1 MSASPERWRL
11 LEELY
16 QAAAKRPP
24 GERAL
29 FLQEAC
35 SDEDL
40 CREVES
46 LLRFE
51 GRDDTLM
58 QQSPWA
64 QLSGLAPGMRLGPYE
79 VELRLGAGGMGEVW
93 KARDTRLG
101 RSVAVKVSRTEFSE
115 RFERE
120 ARAVAALNHPNIAT
134 LYDVGHDVGPNYFVM
149 EYVDGKTLQEV
160 IPRNGLSIG
169 ESLKYASQVA
179 DALAAAHAAG
189 IVHRDL
195 KPGNVMIT
203 SGGQV
208 KVVDFGLARMEI
220 AQNANGEAFL
230 QTAEGIIA
238 GTVAYMSPEQAQ
250 GRAVDA
256 RSDVFSFGALLYEM
270 LTGTRAFQGD
280 SAAAILAEILT
291 KDPPSIEGLP
301 GDVEKLLNRCLRK
314 EPARRAQSMADV
326 KVALLEL
333 KEDSDSGRLY
343 EALPVPQRG
352 RSASRRSMVWA
363 AAVLVVLGLA
373 GMIVWSNYGARPA
386 LPQTIVPLTTYPG
399 WELYPS
405 FSPDGNQVAFS
416 WDGGD
421 LNNVDIYIKQ
431 VDGVTPV
438 RLTTDPAVDSYP
450 AWSPDGRAIAFT
462 RAMAGR
468 QAVLTIPS
476 IGGPERKLF
485 EITGTSVAWSSDS
498 KWLVFGD
505 GQPASLSLYS
515 VVTGERKRV
524 TTAPSGSLGDDFPAF
539 SPDGRRLAFIR
550 KVTESATN
558 IFTLPLTDQFQPAG
572 EPVKLSKTGK
582 FSPLAWTADGRDLLF
597 SEYGNSI
604 VDKFW
609 RLHAAP
615 GAVAT
620 LVMSDGGIGPAISRQ
635 GNRLAFAREITD
647 NNIWRAP
654 TGAQMAGGQSAG
666 GQMGKSSAV
675 QLIAST
681 HSDQVGRYSPDGK
694 QIVFVSDRSG
704 QSEVWLAN
712 ADGTN
717 QIQLTSLPSDQAGSP
732 SWSPDG
738 QKIAFGWRDGG
749 TTQIYT
755 LPIAGGKPL
764 QITNMSAGCA
774 IPRYSRDGRWIYFA
788 SRRTGRFEIW
798 KIPAVGGEP
807 VQVTRN
813 GGYAAEESPDGAWLY
828 FAHDDSTR
836 TALMKMP
843 SAGGPERQVAADVW
857 LRAFA
862 PAAHGV
868 YYIRKDGPKTAA
880 IRFLDEQTGV
890 VRQVQALTKP
900 LWSSLN
906 LSPDGQFVLWTQA
919 DQYGSDLMMMENFR

>member
-1 MSASPERWRL
+1 MSPSPDRWRF

-16 QAAAKRPP
+16 LAAVERPA
-24 GERAL
+24 GERSE
-29 FLQEAC
+29 FLRQAC

-40 CREVES
+40 RREVES

-51 GRDDTLM
+51 GGDDTLM
-58 QQSPWA
+58 RHSPW
-64 QLSGLAPGMRLGPYE
+64 SRSPRVEPGMRLGPYE
-79 VELRLGAGGMGEVW
+79 VESRLGAGGMGEVW

-101 RSVAVKVSRTEFSE
+101 RSVAVKVSKAQFSE

-134 LYDVGHDVGPNYFVM
+134 LYDVGPNYFVM
-149 EYVDGKTLQEV
+149 EYVDGKPLQEV
-160 IPRNGLSIG
+160 IPRKGLSVG
-169 ESLKYASQVA
+169 ESLKYATQVA

-203 SGGQV
+203 PSGQV
-208 KVVDFGLARMEI
+208 KVVDFGLARMEV
-220 AQNANGEAFL
+220 AENGDGL
-230 QTAEGIIA
+230 TQTAEGIIA
-238 GTVAYMSPEQAQ
+238 GTLAYMSPEQAE
-250 GRAVDA
+250 GRPLDA
-256 RSDVFSFGALLYEM
+256 RSDVFSFGALFYEM
-270 LTGTRAFQGD
+270 LTGTRAFRGD
-280 SAAAILAEILT
+280 SAAATLAEILT
-291 KDPPSIEGLP
+291 KEPPPVENLP

-326 KVALLEL
+326 KVALLDL
-333 KEDSDSGRLY
+333 KEDSESGRLY
-343 EALPVPQRG
+343 EALPGPRKG
-352 RSASRRSMVWA
+352 RTGVRLWA
-363 AAVLVVLGLA
+363 AIGLA
-373 GMIVWSNYGARPA
+373 ALAIAGVIVWSNYGARPA
-386 LPQTIVPLTTYPG
+386 LPLTIVPLTTYPG

-421 LNNVDIYIKQ
+421 LNNIDIYIKQ

-438 RLTTDPAVDSYP
+438 RLTTDPAVDNYP
-450 AWSPDGRAIAFT
+450 AWSPDGRSIAFM
-462 RAMAGR
+462 RALPGR
-468 QAVLTIPS
+468 QAVITIPS

-485 EITGTSVAWSSDS
+485 EITGNTVAWSPDA

-505 GQPASLSLYS
+505 GKPASLYLYS
-515 VVTGERKRV
+515 VVSGERKRL
-524 TTAPSGSLGDDFPAF
+524 TTAPSDSLGDDFPAF

-550 KVTESATN
+550 AMSDPATD
-558 IFTLPLTDQFQPAG
+558 IYTLSLTNQFQPAG

-582 FSPLAWTADGRDLLF
+582 FSPLAWTADGRDLVF

-604 VDKFW
+604 VDNFW
-609 RLHAAP
+609 RLRANA
-615 GAVAT
+615 GAVPA
-620 LVMSDGGIGPAISRQ
+620 LVMSDGGIAPAISRP

-654 TGAQMAGGQSAG
+654 TGGQAR
-666 GQMGKSSAV
+666 KSSAV
-675 QLIAST
+675 PLIAST
-681 HSDQVGRYSPDGK
+681 RSDQVGRYSPDGK

-704 QSEVWLAN
+704 QSEIWLAN

-717 QIQLTSLPSDQAGSP
+717 QIQLTSLPRDQAGSP

-738 QKIAFGWRDGG
+738 QKIAFDWRDGG

-755 LPIAGGKPL
+755 IPITGGKPL
-764 QITNMSAGCA
+764 QITNMSSGSS
-774 IPRYSRDGRWIYFA
+774 IPRYSRDAKWIYFA

-798 KIPAVGGEP
+798 KIPSVGGEP
-807 VQVTRN
+807 VQVTGN
-813 GGYAAEESPDGAWLY
+813 GGYTAEESPDGAWLY
-828 FAHDDSTR
+828 FTHDDSTR

-843 SAGGPERQVAADVW
+843 SAGGPERQVVSDVW

-862 PAAHGV
+862 PGRDGV
-868 YYIRKDGPKTAA
+868 YYIQKSGSQTAA
-880 IRFLDEQTGV
+880 IRFLNEETGA

-900 LWSSLN
+900 LWSFLSI
-906 LSPDGQFVLWTQA
+906 SPDEQFVLWTQA
-919 DQYGSDLMMMENFR
+919 DQYGSDLMMIENFR

>member
-1 MSASPERWRL
+1 MSPSPERWRL

-40 CREVES
+40 RREVES

-64 QLSGLAPGMRLGPYE
+64 QPSGLAPGMRLGPYE

-160 IPRNGLSIG
+160 IPRKGLSIG
-169 ESLKYASQVA
+169 ESLKYATQIA

-220 AQNANGEAFL
+220 AQNADGEAFL

-343 EALPVPQRG
+343 EALPVPQKG
-352 RSASRRSMVWA
+352 RPGVWLWA
-363 AAVLVVLGLA
+363 VAGLLVLAVAAV
-373 GMIVWSNYGARPA
+373 IVWSNYGARPA

-405 FSPDGNQVAFS
+405 FSPDGDQVAFT

-431 VDGVTPV
+431 VDGVAPV
-438 RLTTDPAVDSYP
+438 RLTTDPARDSYP
-450 AWSPDGRAIAFT
+450 AWSPDGRTIAFT
-462 RAMAGR
+462 RFLAGR
-468 QAVLTIPS
+468 QAVITIPS
-476 IGGPERKLF
+476 IGGPERKVL
-485 EITGTSVAWSSDS
+485 EMTGTSVAWSPDT
-498 KWLVFGD
+498 KWLVFAD
-505 GQPASLSLYS
+505 GKPASLFLYS
-515 VVTGERKRV
+515 VATGERKRL
-524 TTAPSGSLGDDFPAF
+524 TAAPADSLGDDFPAL
-539 SPDGRRLAFIR
+539 SRDGRRVAFIR
-550 KVTESATN
+550 AMTDAATN
-558 IFTLPLTDQFQPAG
+558 IYTLSLTDQFQPAG

-582 FSPLAWTADGRDLLF
+582 FSPLAWTADGRDLVF

-604 VDKFW
+604 VDNFW
-609 RLHAAP
+609 RLRANA

-620 LVMSDGGIGPAISRQ
+620 LVMSDGGIAPAISSQ
-635 GNRLAFAREITD
+635 GTRLAFAREITD

-654 TGAQMAGGQSAG
+654 TGVEAR
-666 GQMGKSSAV
+666 KSSAV
-675 QLIAST
+675 PLIAST
-681 HSDQVGRYSPDGK
+681 HSDQVGRYSPDGN

-704 QSEVWLAN
+704 HSEIWLAN
-712 ADGTN
+712 ADATN
-717 QIQLTSLPSDQAGSP
+717 QVQLTSLPSDQAGSP

-749 TTQIYT
+749 STQIYT
-755 LPIAGGKPL
+755 IPVTGGKPL
-764 QITNMSAGCA
+764 QITNMSPGCS
-774 IPRYSRDGRWIYFA
+774 IPRYSRDGKWIYFG

-798 KIPAVGGEP
+798 KISSAGGEP

-813 GGYAAEESPDGAWLY
+813 GGHTADESPDGAWLY
-828 FAHDDSTR
+828 FTHDESTL

-843 SAGGPERQVAADVW
+843 SAGGPETQVVAEVW

-862 PAAHGV
+862 PAMHGV
-868 YYIRKDGPKTAA
+868 YYIRKDGPKNAA
-880 IRFLDEQTGV
+880 IRFLNEQSGV
-890 VRQVQALTKP
+890 ERQVQALTKP
-900 LWSSLN
+900 LWSFLSI
-906 LSPDGQFVLWTQA
+906 SPDEQFVLWTQA
-919 DQYGSDLMMMENFR
+919 DQYGSDLMMIQNFR

>member
-1 MSASPERWRL
+1 MTPTPKRWRF

-16 QAAAKRPP
+16 RAAAKRPA
-24 GERAL
+24 GERAA

-35 SDEDL
+35 SDDDL
-40 CREVES
+40 RREVES

-51 GRDDTLM
+51 GRGDTLM
-58 QQSPWA
+58 QQSPWTRPPA
-64 QLSGLAPGMRLGPYE
+64 VEPGMRLGPYE
-79 VELRLGAGGMGEVW
+79 IESRLGAGGMGEVW

-101 RSVAVKVSRTEFSE
+101 RSVAVKVSKTEFSE

-134 LYDVGHDVGPNYFVM
+134 LYDIGPNYFVM
-149 EYVDGKTLQEV
+149 EFVDGKALQEV
-160 IPRNGLSIG
+160 IPRKGLSLG

-195 KPGNVMIT
+195 KPGNVMIA

-208 KVVDFGLARMEI
+208 KVVDFGLARMEV
-220 AQNANGEAFL
+220 AQNADGEAL
-230 QTAEGIIA
+230 PQTAEGIIA

-250 GRAVDA
+250 GRVVDA

-270 LTGTRAFQGD
+270 LTGTRAFRGD
-280 SAAAILAEILT
+280 SAAAILTEILT
-291 KDPPSIEGLP
+291 KDPAPVVDLP
-301 GDVEKLLNRCLRK
+301 GDVAKLLNRCLRK

-333 KEDSDSGRLY
+333 KEDSESGRLY
-343 EALPVPQRG
+343 EALPGPKQRP
-352 RSASRRSMVWA
+352 RAVWLWTA
-363 AAVLVVLGLA
+363 AGSVVLAIA
-373 GMIVWSNYGARPA
+373 GVIVWSNYGARPA
-386 LPQTIVPLTTYPG
+386 PPQTIVPLTTYPG

-421 LNNVDIYIKQ
+421 LDNVDIYIKQ
-431 VDGVTPV
+431 VDGVAPV

-450 AWSPDGRAIAFT
+450 AWSPDGRNIAFT
-462 RAMAGR
+462 RALAGR
-468 QAVLTIPS
+468 RAVMTIPS

-485 EITGTSVAWSSDS
+485 EITGTSVAWSSDAT
-498 KWLVFGD
+498 WLAFAD
-505 GQPASLSLYS
+505 GNPKSLFLYS
-515 VVTGERKRV
+515 VTTGERKRM
-524 TTAPSGSLGDDFPAF
+524 TTAPGDLLGDDFPAF

-550 KVTESATN
+550 ATTDAATN
-558 IFTLPLTDQFQPAG
+558 IYTLSLRDQFQPAG

-604 VDKFW
+604 VDNFW
-609 RLHAAP
+609 RLRANA

-620 LVMSDGGIGPAISRQ
+620 LVMSDGGIAPAISRQ

-654 TGAQMAGGQSAG
+654 TGGEAGT
-666 GQMGKSSAV
+666 SSAV
-675 QLIAST
+675 PLIAST
-681 HSDQVGRYSPDGK
+681 RSDQVGQYSPDGK

-704 QSEVWLAN
+704 QSEIWLAN

-717 QIQLTSLPSDQAGSP
+717 QVQLTSLPSDQAGSP

-738 QKIAFGWRDGG
+738 QKIAFGWRGG
-749 TTQIYT
+749 ETTQIYT
-755 LPIAGGKPL
+755 IPINGGKPL
-764 QITNMSAGCA
+764 QITDLSPGCS
-774 IPRYSRDGRWIYFA
+774 IPRYSRDAKWIYFA
-788 SRRTGRFEIW
+788 SRRTGRFEVW
-798 KIPAVGGEP
+798 KISSSGGEP

-813 GGYAAEESPDGAWLY
+813 GGHTAAESPDGAWLY
-828 FAHDDSTR
+828 FTRDGSTR
-836 TALMKMP
+836 TALMKIP
-843 SAGGPERQVAADVW
+843 SAGGPETQVVDDVW

-862 PAAHGV
+862 PATHGV
-868 YYIRKDGPKTAA
+868 YYIRKDGAKTAA
-880 IRFLDEQTGV
+880 IRFLNEQSGV
-890 VRQVQALTKP
+890 ARQVQALTKP
-900 LWSSLN
+900 LWSSLSI
-906 LSPDGQFVLWTQA
+906 SPDEQFVLWTQA
-919 DQYGSDLMMMENFR
+919 DQYGSDLLMIQNFR